1 MNDEHIALNAEADFS
16 PGERRILSVTPS
28 GMALTTH
35 LPLAQNSQKPKGDIL
50 LLPGWS
56 GPRTG
61 PAEILVYL
69 ASQLAAHG
77 WVARRVDL
85 PGRGDNFEKIDAE
98 LDAMID
104 CAARAAALS
113 AAPRQHV
120 ALGICSGGNVALGA
134 AALKHGPKFDRVVA
148 ISTLPF
154 QPARTKT
161 FDQRR
166 RSANLKR
173 YVKKAFSPSTWT
185 RLLKGEINTGR
196 VLKNVS
202 AQDRT
207 AGKNLK
213 DSARDIER
221 ELRDWRGR
229 ALFVWGGGDEE
240 AAPARTHFERLH
252 QAGLGEKGRVTF
264 HTVAGANHNFYGR
277 AWREELLKKILAF
290 LDE

>member
-1 MNDEHIALNAEADFS
+1 MSDERAVLNAEADFS
-16 PGERRILSVTPS
+16 LRERRILSVTPS

-35 LPLAQNSQKPKGDIL
+35 LPTAHNSEIPKGEIL

-56 GPRTG
+56 GPRSG

-69 ASQLAAHG
+69 ASGLAAHG
-77 WVARRVDL
+77 WIARRVDL
-85 PGRGDNFEKIDAE
+85 PGRGDNVEKIEAD

-113 AAPRQHV
+113 QAPRQRV

-134 AALKHGPKFDRVVA
+134 AALKLGPKFDRVVA

-154 QPARTKT
+154 QPARTKI

-166 RSANLKR
+166 RHANLKR
-173 YVKKAFSPSTWT
+173 YVKKVFSPSTWT

-196 VLKNVS
+196 VIKNVS
-202 AQDRT
+202 AQERPR
-207 AGKNLK
+207 GRNLK
-213 DSARDIER
+213 DSARDIES
-221 ELRDWRGR
+221 ELLDWRGR

-240 AAPARTHFERLH
+240 AALARTHFERLH
-252 QAGLGEKGRVTF
+252 ERGLGEKGRVAF

-277 AWREELLKKILAF
+277 AWRGELLEKILAF